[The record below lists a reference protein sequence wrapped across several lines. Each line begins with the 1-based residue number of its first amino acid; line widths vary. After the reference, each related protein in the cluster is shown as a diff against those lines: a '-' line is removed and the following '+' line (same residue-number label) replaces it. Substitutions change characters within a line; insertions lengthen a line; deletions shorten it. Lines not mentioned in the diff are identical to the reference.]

1 MKKTLKLDQSKL
13 LGFKIQPKKAG
24 EGVKALGAKVGG
36 AKVGVIKSGVKPG

>member
-24 EGVKALGAKVGG
+24 ESVKALGAKVG
-36 AKVGVIKSGVKPG
+36 AKVGAIKPV

>member
-24 EGVKALGAKVGG
+24 QGIVVSGTKIGSKVGLKG
-36 AKVGVIKSGVKPG
+36 